1 MIKLA
6 DNSIMLI
13 GPDGILSAFESD
25 SLQSKIIRSFMLAG
39 VRDIWLAEDITL
51 AVEYALEQD
60 SREDKIFAVSE
71 INSTVIKILEDS
83 GFPEAA
89 ESYRRGNPSTEI
101 TLNAEI
107 ATVAGLINRH
117 LGLNGKSLDT
127 LVSKVVQAAVKL
139 NISVASPAL
148 YIELAKHFKS
158 EFMPA
163 DRLPLPQVIISK
175 SQKAA
180 SPWVVSLKDL
190 TDKMSSQ
197 SRSLVHYKIISLS
210 GVSRLFP
217 AVKVIFRISGLVEMP
232 NMESPLTEMTMVP
245 HFHSIAQA
253 LNESISA
260 TQAIFRAKGESL
272 PEKGLPVI
280 MTVPDMSSF
289 AQNNLEASWPQA
301 SADCREMLS
310 YLEKMVNTQ
319 VFKIKMA

>member
-13 GPDGILSAFESD
+13 GPDGILNVFESD
-25 SLQSKIIRSFMLAG
+25 KLQSKIIRSFMLAG

-60 SREDKIFAVSE
+60 SREDKVFAVSE

-89 ESYRRGNPSTEI
+89 ESYRRGNPCAEV
-101 TLNAEI
+101 TLNAET

-127 LVSKVVQAAVKL
+127 LAAKVMQAAGKL
-139 NISVASPAL
+139 DIGAASPAL

-158 EFMPA
+158 EFMPV
-163 DRLPLPQVIISK
+163 DRLPQVIISK
-175 SQKAA
+175 SQKA
-180 SPWVVSLKDL
+180 SPWVVSLKEL
-190 TDKMSSQ
+190 TDRMSSP
-197 SRSLVHYKIISLS
+197 SRSLVHDKIISLS

-217 AVKVIFRISGLVEMP
+217 AIKVIFRISGLVETHHL
-232 NMESPLTEMTMVP
+232 ESPLTEMTMVP
-245 HFHSIAQA
+245 HFHTIAQA

-260 TQAIFRAKGESL
+260 TQSIFKAKGEAL

-280 MTVPDMSSF
+280 LTVPDMSSF

-310 YLEKMVNTQ
+310 YLERMVNSQ
-319 VFKIKMA
+319 VFKVKMA

>member
-13 GPDGILSAFESD
+13 GPDGIINAFESD
-25 SLQSKIIRSFMLAG
+25 NLQSKIIRSFMLAG

-60 SREDKIFAVSE
+60 SREDKVFAVSE

-89 ESYRRGNPSTEI
+89 DSYRRGNPCTEI
-101 TLNAEI
+101 TLNAET
-107 ATVAGLINRH
+107 ATVAGLIHRH
-117 LGLNGKSLDT
+117 LGLNGKSLDA
-127 LVSKVVQAAVKL
+127 LVTRVMQAAGKL
-139 NISVASPAL
+139 DISTASPAL

-163 DRLPLPQVIISK
+163 DRLPRVIISK
-175 SQKAA
+175 SPKTS
-180 SPWVVSLKDL
+180 SPWVVSIKEL
-190 TDKMSSQ
+190 TDKMSSP
-197 SRSLVHYKIISLS
+197 SRSLVHDKIISLS

-217 AVKVIFRISGLVEMP
+217 AVKVVFRISGLVETQHL
-232 NMESPLTEMTMVP
+232 ESPLTEMAMVP
-245 HFHSIAQA
+245 HLHSIAQA
-253 LNESISA
+253 LNESIAA
-260 TQAIFRAKGESL
+260 TQSVFRAKGELL
-272 PEKGLPVI
+272 PAKGLPVI
-280 MTVPDMSSF
+280 LTVPDMSAF

-310 YLEKMVNTQ
+310 YLERMVNTTI
-319 VFKIKMA
+319 FKVKMA

>member
-6 DNSIMLI
+6 DSSIMLI
-13 GPDGILSAFESD
+13 GPDGLLNVFESD
-25 SLQSKIIRSFMLAG
+25 MLQSKIIQSFMLAG

-60 SREDKIFAVSE
+60 SREDKVFAVSE

-89 ESYRRGNPSTEI
+89 ESYRRGNPCSEI
-101 TLNAEI
+101 TLNAEA
-107 ATVAGLINRH
+107 ATVTGLIHRH
-117 LGLNGKSLDT
+117 LGVNGKSLDS
-127 LVSKVVQAAVKL
+127 LVAKVVQAAGKL
-139 NISVASPAL
+139 EISAASPAL

-163 DRLPLPQVIISK
+163 DRLPQAIISK
-175 SQKAA
+175 SQKA
-180 SPWVVSLKDL
+180 SPWVVSIKEL

-197 SRSLVHYKIISLS
+197 SRSLVHDKIISLS

-217 AVKVIFRISGLVEMP
+217 AIKVIFRISGLVEMHHL
-232 NMESPLTEMTMVP
+232 ESPLTEMTVAP
-245 HFHSIAQA
+245 HLHSIAQA

-260 TQAIFRAKGESL
+260 TQSVFKAKGESL

-280 MTVPDMSSF
+280 LTVPDMSYF

-310 YLEKMVNTQ
+310 YLERMVNTPAFR
-319 VFKIKMA
+319 VKMA

>member
-6 DNSIMLI
+6 DSSIMLI
-13 GPDGILSAFESD
+13 GPDGILNVFESD
-25 SLQSKIIRSFMLAG
+25 MLQSKIIQSFMLAG

-60 SREDKIFAVSE
+60 SREDKVFAVSE

-89 ESYRRGNPSTEI
+89 ESYRRGNPCAEV
-101 TLNAEI
+101 TLNAET

-127 LVSKVVQAAVKL
+127 LVAKVMQAAGKL
-139 NISVASPAL
+139 DIDSASPAL

-163 DRLPLPQVIISK
+163 DRLPQVIISK
-175 SQKAA
+175 SQKA
-180 SPWVVSLKDL
+180 SPWVVSLKEL
-190 TDKMSSQ
+190 TDRMSSQ
-197 SRSLVHYKIISLS
+197 SRSLVHDKIISLS

-217 AVKVIFRISGLVEMP
+217 AIKVIFRISGLVEMHHL
-232 NMESPLTEMTMVP
+232 ESPLTEMTMVP
-245 HFHSIAQA
+245 YLHGIAQA

-260 TQAIFRAKGESL
+260 TQSIFKAKGESL

-280 MTVPDMSSF
+280 LTVPDMSSF

-310 YLEKMVNTQ
+310 YLERMVNTSL
-319 VFKIKMA
+319 FKVKMA

>member
-6 DNSIMLI
+6 DSSIMLI
-13 GPDGILSAFESD
+13 GPDGMLNVFESEK
-25 SLQSKIIRSFMLAG
+25 LQSKIIRSFMLAG

-60 SREDKIFAVSE
+60 SREDKVFAVSE

-89 ESYRRGNPSTEI
+89 ESYRRGNPCTEI
-101 TLNAEI
+101 TLNAET
-107 ATVAGLINRH
+107 ATVAGLVNRH
-117 LGLNGKSLDT
+117 LGLKGRSLDA
-127 LVSKVVQAAVKL
+127 LVAKVVQAAGKL
-139 NISVASPAL
+139 DINAASPAL

-163 DRLPLPQVIISK
+163 DSLPQIMRSK
-175 SQKAA
+175 SQNA
-180 SPWVVSLKDL
+180 SPWVVSIKEL
-190 TDKMSSQ
+190 TDKMSAS
-197 SRSLVHYKIISLS
+197 SRSLIRDKIISLS

-217 AVKVIFRISGLVEMP
+217 AVKVIFKISGLVEMHHL
-232 NMESPLTEMTMVP
+232 ESPLTEMAMVS
-245 HFHSIAQA
+245 HFDSIAQA

-260 TQAIFRAKGESL
+260 TQSIFRAKGELL

-280 MTVPDMSSF
+280 LTVPDMSAF

-310 YLEKMVNTQ
+310 YLERMVNTP
-319 VFKIKMA
+319 VFKVKMT